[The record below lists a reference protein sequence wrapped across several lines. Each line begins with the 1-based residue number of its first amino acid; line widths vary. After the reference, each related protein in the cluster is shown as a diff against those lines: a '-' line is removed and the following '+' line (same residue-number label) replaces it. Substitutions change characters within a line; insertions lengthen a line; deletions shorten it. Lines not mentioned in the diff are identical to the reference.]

1 MRISPIMSI
10 YVGRQFLLSFIT
22 LFIMLLALVFL
33 FDIVELLRRASSK
46 SGIGFA
52 LIIELA
58 LLKLPKIG
66 NEIFPFS
73 VLFAG
78 MVTFW
83 RLTRSHELVV
93 TRAAGISVWQFL
105 APCLFIAFF
114 IGLFQIGV
122 FNPLSSVFLNRFEQ
136 LEAKHLRG
144 QANLLAISQT
154 GLWLRQSNL
163 TGQSVVHSTHVLQHG
178 QNMDLTEVTIFAY
191 RGADKFIQRIEA
203 ETARLEDGFWHL
215 KNAWLYEPEAPPVF
229 RKKHLFE
236 TDLTITK
243 IQDSFAPPETLSF
256 WDLPSFIKTLEDAGF
271 SAIRHRLHWH
281 SLLAA
286 PLLLCAMILI
296 AATFTLRQ
304 TTRGSMLPIISGGI
318 LSGFLLYFFSDLVFA
333 LGLSDSV
340 PVILA
345 AWTPSGVSTLLGL
358 AMLLHLEDG

>member
-10 YVGRQFLLSFIT
+10 YVGRQFLVSFIT
-22 LFIMLLALVFL
+22 LFSLLLILVFL
-33 FDIVELLRRASSK
+33 FDVVELLRRAASRSDV
-46 SGIGFA
+46 GFA

-78 MVTFW
+78 MATFW
-83 RLTRSHELVV
+83 KLTRSHELVV
-93 TRAAGISVWQFL
+93 TRAAGVSVWQFL
-105 APCLFIAFF
+105 APCLVISFF

-122 FNPLSSVFLNRFEQ
+122 FNPMSSVFLNRFEQ
-136 LEAKHLRG
+136 LEAKHLDR
-144 QANLLAISQT
+144 QSNLLAISQT
-154 GLWLRQSNL
+154 GLWLRQANL

-178 QNMDLTEVTIFAY
+178 NSMDLTNVSIFAY
-191 RGADKFIQRIEA
+191 RGTDKFVQRIEA
-203 ETARLEDGFWHL
+203 DSARLSDGFWHL
-215 KNAWLYEPEAPPVF
+215 KNAWVFAPEKPSIF
-229 RKKHLFE
+229 NKEYLFE
-236 TDLTITK
+236 TDLTLTK

-256 WDLPSFIKTLEDAGF
+256 WDLPFFIKTLEDAGF

-304 TTRGSMLPIISGGI
+304 TTRGSMLPIITGGV